1 MYESFIPE
9 SFGSNSF
16 IHGSCFISYWILAW
30 YVLYMLNL
38 TKYNPK
44 IWLII
49 LIIGI
54 IIISLILLYYKNYK
68 ALLSCIG
75 FNIIIKVIPILT
87 IWNTKIVMRD
97 FYAGLLLFIIYN
109 LWLMYINKDF
119 YKIYEKIIKDYLHDK

>member
-1 MYESFIPE
+1 MYESFIRE

-16 IHGSCFISYWILAW
+16 INGSCFISYWVLAW

-49 LIIGI
+49 LTIGI
-54 IIISLILLYYKNYK
+54 FLISLIFVYYKNYK
-68 ALLSCIG
+68 AFLSCIG

-97 FYAGLLLFIIYN
+97 FYVGILLFIIYN
-109 LWLMYINKDF
+109 LWLMYINEEI
-119 YKIYEKIIKDYLHDK
+119 YNIYETLVKNELSK

>member
-1 MYESFIPE
+1 MYESFIRE
-9 SFGSNSF
+9 LFGNSSLMDK
-16 IHGSCFISYWILAW
+16 SCFISYWVLAW

-49 LIIGI
+49 LLIGI
-54 IIISLILLYYKNYK
+54 FLISLIFVYYKNYK
-68 ALLSCIG
+68 AFILCIL
-75 FNIIIKVIPILT
+75 FNFIVKLIPLLT
-87 IWNTKIVMRD
+87 IWHTKILMRD

-119 YKIYEKIIKDYLHDK
+119 YKIYEKLIKDYLHDK